1 MPCPSMWPNWFGPD
15 QFIFVVTISFWSW
28 PNHYGQV
35 QINLVRP
42 KPFWT
47 DQNCFG
53 YIEGQGINTYV
64 LLENYYSFASYF
76 KPKPAHRSFILKNVY
91 LIIVFVFWTVFESFF
106 IKILMY
112 LLNVLTYRTQTNQKN
127 IHWLHC
133 GLIDKIIRHSHLK
146 INLTQVQVLV
156 LVLPQLCI
164 LLKMVQNWLLWQEIL
179 LKFVYSEKANK
190 NVKTSTTLNLKDL

>member
-1 MPCPSMWPNWFGPD
+1 MWGIYALSFY
-15 QFIFVVTISFWSW
+15 VTKTVLASPKLFWL
-28 PNHYGQV
+28 HRRTRHKY
-35 QINLVRP
+35 LH
-42 KPFWT
+42 K
-47 DQNCFG
+47 
-53 YIEGQGINTYV
+53 YV

-91 LIIVFVFWTVFESFF
+91 LIIVFVTVFESFF

>member
-1 MPCPSMWPNWFGPD
+1 M
-15 QFIFVVTISFWSW
+15 
-28 PNHYGQV
+28 
-35 QINLVRP
+35 
-42 KPFWT
+42 
-47 DQNCFG
+47 
-53 YIEGQGINTYV
+53 
-64 LLENYYSFASYF
+64 ENYYSFASYF

-179 LKFVYSEKANK
+179 LKFVYSEKAKK
-190 NVKTSTTLNLKDL
+190 NSKQHPLWIWKNYSSCLILIYNAQKLEVNYSVVSINRL